1 MTIAINRFAKAG
13 IFGIST
19 GRGFPDVWH
28 RQLRERPSITAAAG
42 RVQTTGRA
50 RDLFASAI
58 YPQMIARCITSRN
71 CSHCRGEHSQASPVA
86 ITQTMVFFTL
96 WTPKRNEPR
105 HQPHLLERALTASG
119 MSPWCGATGGMSG

>member
-1 MTIAINRFAKAG
+1 MTIAITRFAKAG

-50 RDLFASAI
+50 RGLFASAI
-58 YPQMIARCITSRN
+58 YPQMIARCITARN
-71 CSHCRGEHSQASPVA
+71 CSHCRGERSQASPVA
-86 ITQTMVFFTL
+86 ITQTMVFFLYGRQNGTGL
-96 WTPKRNEPR
+96 
-105 HQPHLLERALTASG
+105 
-119 MSPWCGATGGMSG
+119 ATNLICSKGR